1 MQMGFGL
8 YQQQTLKLVMTP
20 ELRQAITILQYSAV
34 DLLDFLRQQ
43 ATENPIL
50 DLSEKTTREMAS
62 VDSTLQKETNK
73 QNDIDW
79 KDYIRANATGD
90 ETYYQRGSTPAQ
102 DYDPFNFISAG
113 GTTLEEHL
121 LEQVSMLKNVTPL
134 EKRIL
139 NFLIGNLNENGYLTI
154 TETEAADILNTDTEK
169 IEEMIWLLQA
179 LDPVGVGA
187 RSLAECLLLQLR
199 DEPEEHTLAIAI
211 VEYHLEDLAEKRY
224 QKIATS
230 LNATPQEVQQAAD
243 YLRTLNPRPGA
254 EFAQGTPRYIV
265 PDVTVEKVE
274 NEYVVMVNEGSM
286 PNLTINR
293 FYQQMLQKNEADSAQ
308 RYIQDKLNSALW
320 LIRSIEQRRMT
331 LYKVTQ
337 AIVEE
342 QQSFFEKGTA
352 GLKPMTLRD
361 IAEKVDLHES
371 TISRATSNKYVQ
383 TPRGLFELKYFF
395 TTGLNRADGGEASSV
410 VTIKEKIKAMVDAED
425 KKKPLSDQKITD
437 LLIKEGIEI
446 SRRTVA
452 KYREEMNIDSSSKR
466 KRF

>member
-43 ATENPIL
+43 ANENPIL
-50 DLSEKTTREMAS
+50 DLSEKYREVTATD
-62 VDSTLQKETNK
+62 VTIQKETSSRT
-73 QNDIDW
+73 DIDW

-90 ETYYQRGSTPAQ
+90 ETYYQRGMGGSQ
-102 DYDPFNFISAG
+102 DYNPFDFIASG

-121 LEQVSMLKNVTPL
+121 MEQVAMLKNVTPL

-139 NFLIGNLNENGYLTI
+139 HFLIGNLNESGYLTI
-154 TETEAADILNTDTEK
+154 SETEAADILSTDVEK
-169 IEEMIWLLQA
+169 VEEMIWMLQT
-179 LDPVGVGA
+179 LEPVGVGA
-187 RSLAECLLLQLR
+187 RSLAECLLIQLK
-199 DEPEEHTLAIAI
+199 EQPEEHTVAMAI
-211 VEYHLEDLAEKRY
+211 VEHHLEDLAEKRY
-224 QKIATS
+224 QKIASS
-230 LNATPQEVQQAAD
+230 LGVTPQEVQEAAD
-243 YLRTLNPRPGA
+243 YLRTLNPRPGS
-254 EFAQGTPRYIV
+254 EFAHGTPRYIV

-274 NEYVVMVNEGSM
+274 DEYVVMVNESST
-286 PNLTINR
+286 PNLSINR
-293 FYQQMLQKNEADSAQ
+293 FYQQMLQKQEADMAQ
-308 RYIQDKLNSALW
+308 KYIQDKLNSALW

-342 QQSFFEKGTA
+342 QRSFFEQGIT

-361 IAEKVDLHES
+361 IAEKVGLHES

-383 TPRGLFELKYFF
+383 TPRGLFELKFFF
-395 TTGLNRADGGEASSV
+395 TTGLNRADGGEAPSV
-410 VTIKEKIKAMVDAED
+410 MAIKQKIKALVDAED

-437 LLIKEGIEI
+437 LLIKDGIEI

>member
-43 ATENPIL
+43 AAENPIL
-50 DLSEKTTREMAS
+50 DLSEKNREMMAAEL
-62 VDSTLQKETNK
+62 STQKEKNK
-73 QNDIDW
+73 QPEIDW

-90 ETYYQRGSTPAQ
+90 DTYYQRSSAPAQ

-121 LEQVSMLKNVTPL
+121 LEQVAMLKNITSF

-139 NFLIGNLNENGYLTI
+139 NFLIGNLNENGYLMI
-154 TETEAADILNTDTEK
+154 SETEAADILNTEVQH
-169 IEEMIWLLQA
+169 IEEMIWLLQS
-179 LDPVGVGA
+179 LEPVGVGA

-199 DEPEEHTLAIAI
+199 DEPEEYTLAISI

-224 QKIATS
+224 QKIAAS
-230 LNATPQEVQQAAD
+230 LGVTPQEVQQAAD
-243 YLRTLNPRPGA
+243 HVRTLNPRPGA

-274 NEYVVMVNEGSM
+274 NEYVVMVNESSM

-293 FYQQMLQKNEADSAQ
+293 FYQQMLKKDEADTAQ

-331 LYKVTQ
+331 LYRVTQ

-361 IAEKVDLHES
+361 IAEKVGLHES

-395 TTGLNRADGGEASSV
+395 TTGLGRADGGEASSV
-410 VTIKEKIKAMVDAED
+410 LNIKEKIKAMIDKED
-425 KKKPLSDQKITD
+425 KKKPLSDQKLPIF
-437 LLIKEGIEI
+437 L
-446 SRRTVA
+446 
-452 KYREEMNIDSSSKR
+452 
-466 KRF
+466 

>member
-34 DLLDFLRQQ
+34 DLLEFLRQQ
-43 ATENPIL
+43 VTENPIL
-50 DLSEKTTREMAS
+50 DMSERHRELTTTDIAIEKKKNNH
-62 VDSTLQKETNK
+62 D
-73 QNDIDW
+73 DIDW
-79 KDYIRANATGD
+79 KDYARANATGD
-90 ETYYQRGSTPAQ
+90 ETYYQKSMGTAQ

-113 GTTLEEHL
+113 GTTLEENL
-121 LEQVSMLKNVTPL
+121 LEQVAMLKDVTPV

-139 NFLIGNLNENGYLTI
+139 NFLIGNLNESGYLTI
-154 TETEAADILNTDTEK
+154 SEAEAADILNTNVEK
-169 IEEMIWLLQA
+169 IEEMISLLQT
-179 LDPVGVGA
+179 LEPVGIGA
-187 RSLAECLLLQLR
+187 RSLAECLLLQLKAK
-199 DEPEEHTLAIAI
+199 PEENTLAMAI
-211 VEYHLEDLAEKRY
+211 VEHHLEDLAEKRY
-224 QKIATS
+224 QKIASS
-230 LNATPQEVQQAAD
+230 LKVTPQEVQQAAD

-274 NEYVVMVNEGSM
+274 DEYVVMVNESST

-293 FYQQMLQKNEADSAQ
+293 FYQRMLQKDEVDTVQ

-342 QQSFFEKGTA
+342 QRDFFEKGPS

-361 IAEKVDLHES
+361 IAEKVGLHES

-395 TTGLNRADGGEASSV
+395 TTGLNRVDGGAASSV
-410 VTIKEKIKAMVDAED
+410 LSIKEKIKALIDAED

-437 LLIKEGIEI
+437 ILVKEGIEI

>member
-43 ATENPIL
+43 AAENPIL
-50 DLSEKTTREMAS
+50 DLSEKNREMMAAEL
-62 VDSTLQKETNK
+62 STQKEKNK
-73 QNDIDW
+73 QPEIDW

-90 ETYYQRGSTPAQ
+90 DTYYQRSSAPAQ

-121 LEQVSMLKNVTPL
+121 LEQVAMLKNITSF

-139 NFLIGNLNENGYLTI
+139 NFLIGNLNENGYLMI
-154 TETEAADILNTDTEK
+154 SETEAADILNTEVQH
-169 IEEMIWLLQA
+169 IEEMIWLLQS
-179 LDPVGVGA
+179 LEPVGVGA

-199 DEPEEHTLAIAI
+199 DEPEEYTLAISI

-224 QKIATS
+224 QKIAAS
-230 LNATPQEVQQAAD
+230 LGVTPQEVQQAAD
-243 YLRTLNPRPGA
+243 HVRTLNPRPGA

-274 NEYVVMVNEGSM
+274 NEYVVMVNESSM

-293 FYQQMLQKNEADSAQ
+293 FYQQMLKKDEADTAQ

-331 LYKVTQ
+331 LYRVTQ

-361 IAEKVDLHES
+361 IAEKVGLHES

-395 TTGLNRADGGEASSV
+395 TTGLGRADGGEASSV
-410 VTIKEKIKAMVDAED
+410 LNIKEKIKAMIDKED

-437 LLIKEGIEI
+437 ILVKEGIEI